1 MGYKRVEPVSVKKM
15 LNKRYHGHFTICQKL
30 RDIFIKAEDEEIK
43 LMCREAMAMAKAMHD
58 KLKYYRK
65 KESEHLNG

>member
-1 MGYKRVEPVSVKKM
+1 MGYKKHPPVSVKKM
-15 LNKRYHGHFTICQKL
+15 MNPRYHGHHTVCQKL
-30 RDIFIKAEDEEIK
+30 REIFVKTQDEEIK

-65 KESEHLNG
+65 KESERLNG